1 MISVDGVDH
10 ARLRGLV
17 SKAFTP
23 RYIEALRPRIQQI
36 ADDLLDQVQ
45 GQGTMDLVGD
55 YAYPLPINV
64 ISDMLG
70 VPPDRREDLR
80 QWSASM
86 ASGGAGRDLQKPTC
100 YTRP

>member
-1 MISVDGVDH
+1 
-10 ARLRGLV
+10 
-17 SKAFTP
+17 
-23 RYIEALRPRIQQI
+23 
-36 ADDLLDQVQ
+36 
-45 GQGTMDLVGD
+45 MDLVGD